1 MSIVTYTVR
10 FEFPVDAA
18 RLNVIL
24 EADVQ
29 EHHSDTYYVVSNFRI
44 PGHGNRPALPS
55 IKIRRQNDVW
65 VHTDSGQATDLS
77 AAVGRA
83 IEARAKDSPPP
94 L

>member
-1 MSIVTYTVR
+1 MSTVTYTVR

-29 EHHSDTYYVVSNFRI
+29 EHHSETYYVISNFRM
-44 PGHGNRPALPS
+44 PGHGNRPALPP
-55 IKIRRQNDVW
+55 IRIRNHNGDW
-65 VHTDSGQATDLS
+65 IHTDSGQATDLS
-77 AAVGRA
+77 TAVGRA
-83 IEARAKDSPPP
+83 IEARAKESPPP

>member
-1 MSIVTYTVR
+1 MSTVTYSIR

-29 EHHSDTYYVVSNFRI
+29 EHHSETYYVVSNFRM
-44 PGHGNRPALPS
+44 PGHGNRPTLPP
-55 IKIRRQNDVW
+55 IKIRQEKESW

-77 AAVGRA
+77 SAVGKA
-83 IEARAKDSPPP
+83 IEARAKDSPTE